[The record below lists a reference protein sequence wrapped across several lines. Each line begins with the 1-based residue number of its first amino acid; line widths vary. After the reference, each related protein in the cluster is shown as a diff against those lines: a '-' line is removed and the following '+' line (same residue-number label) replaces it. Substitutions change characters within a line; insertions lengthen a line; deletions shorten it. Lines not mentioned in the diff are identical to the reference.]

1 MKLTVAEQAA
11 YGSVF
16 GAEYRKSIR
25 SPPADVIHNHDKW
38 EEWERGQATSAAE
51 VAWSVVDRMREI
63 RADMVAGFGEDSDVV
78 EMYDAC
84 TGTNQRR
91 GKERETR

>member
-1 MKLTVAEQAA
+1 MKLTIAEQAA

-16 GAEYRKSIR
+16 GHEYRNSIR
-25 SPPADVIHNHDKW
+25 SPPAHVIHNHDKW

-63 RADMVAGFGEDSDVV
+63 RADMVAGFGEGSDVL

-84 TGTNQRR
+84 TGPK
-91 GKERETR
+91 GRE